1 MTTLKLKNKHDKRL
15 KSGHLWVFSNE
26 LESIPTDIESGSLVE
41 VVSTRGESFGT
52 GVFNPKSLI
61 AVRLLKTAA
70 ETLDVEFFAERFQKA
85 KELRARLFPGEH
97 TYRLIFGESDF
108 LPGLV
113 IDRFEDYFSLQIL
126 SAGMEKHL
134 PQIQEALLKTF
145 PDTIGIFEKNTSHL
159 RNLEGLELREGVIWG
174 DIPDEIKIYENGIQ
188 LQISLLKGQKT
199 GYFLDQRL
207 NRQRVADF
215 SPGLKVLDC
224 FTNQGGFALNAE
236 KGGACEV
243 LGVDISQTA
252 VDACFK
258 NAKLNNFTD
267 KISFKT
273 ADVFEFLKAEVAA
286 KNSWDM
292 IILDPPAFT
301 KSRKTVPAAKK
312 GYGSINR
319 LALQLIESGGYLVT
333 SSCSQHLEETT
344 FYEIIQQ
351 EADNAGCELQLVFR
365 GMQSPDHPVLPQM
378 PETQYLKFFIFRVL
392 K

>member
-1 MTTLKLKNKHDKRL
+1 MTTLTLKNKHDRRL

-26 LESIPTDIESGSLVE
+26 LESIPTDIKSGSLVQ
-41 VVSTRGESFGT
+41 VVSARGESFGT
-52 GVFNPKSLI
+52 GVYNPQSLI
-61 AVRLLKTAA
+61 AVRLLKTDA
-70 ETLDVEFFAERFQKA
+70 ETLDTEFFAERFKRA

-145 PDTIGIFEKNTSHL
+145 PDTNGIFEKNTSHL

-174 DIPDEIKIYENGIQ
+174 KIPEEIKIYENGIQ
-188 LQISLLKGQKT
+188 LSISLLKGQKT

-252 VDACFK
+252 VDAGFK

-312 GYGSINR
+312 GYASINR
-319 LALQLIESGGYLVT
+319 LALQLIEPGGYLVT
-333 SSCSQHLEETT
+333 SSCSQHLEEQT
-344 FYEIIQQ
+344 FYELIQQ
-351 EADNAGCELQLVFR
+351 EADHTQCELQLVFR